1 MEWIVHG
8 ERPIYTSEWLD
19 LTLADIETPSGRRYE
34 HHVVRAPAEASGVV
48 VDDPA
53 RGVLMMWRHRFI
65 TDSWGWEIPA
75 GRVDPGESAE
85 DAARRE
91 MVEETGWSPI
101 GLRWMTAYHPTN
113 GLSDARFNLY
123 AAGSADR
130 VGAPTDPDEA
140 ERVEWQTWDTVRR
153 HLRDGIVG
161 DGLSVTALL
170 WYLAMER

>member
-1 MEWIVHG
+1 
-8 ERPIYTSEWLD
+8 
-19 LTLADIETPSGRRYE
+19 
-34 HHVVRAPAEASGVV
+34 
-48 VDDPA
+48 
-53 RGVLMMWRHRFI
+53 MMWRHRFI

-75 GRVDPGESAE
+75 GRVDTGETAT

-91 MVEETGWSPI
+91 MVEETGWSPV

-123 AAGSADR
+123 AAHGADR
-130 VGAPTDPDEA
+130 VGEPTDPDEA
-140 ERVEWQTWDTVRR
+140 ERVEWQTWDEVRQ

-170 WYLAMER
+170 WYLAMEG